1 MRDDLIVEIAR
12 RNPTRERDL
21 QTLRGLPRRDLDAIV
36 ETVAEAAKLPPEEW
50 PAAAERDQD
59 PPQVTL
65 TAAVLTAVL
74 GDVCSRL
81 RLAPNLV
88 ASNQDVKRLV
98 RARFLGGPLPDD
110 TPLTQGWRAATILP
124 ELLAV
129 LDGRRALR
137 VADLTAATPFAYEDV
152 APPEPSA

>member
-21 QTLRGLPRRDLDAIV
+21 QTVRGLPRRDLDAIV
-36 ETVAEAAKLPPEEW
+36 ETVAAAAKLPAEEW
-50 PAAAERDQD
+50 P
-59 PPQVTL
+59 
-65 TAAVLTAVL
+65 TAVRARP
-74 GDVCSRL
+74 GSAAGGADGRRADGRARRRVRRL

-98 RARFLGGPLPDD
+98 RARFVGGPLPDD
-110 TPLTQGWRAATILP
+110 MPLTQGWRAAAILP

-129 LDGRRALR
+129 LEGRRTLR
-137 VADLTAATPFAYEDV
+137 VADVTAAAPFAYADT
-152 APPEPSA
+152 EPQP